1 MAGFDNLQYIRDFAQ
16 GGTVKKSVTF
26 RLDPDLYAE
35 AQAFA
40 SKDNRSV
47 TNFVE
52 TLLIRHMRGGAA
64 PDASG
69 QTDGWRQPAAGP
81 TQSSQSK
88 NITTS
93 PHGSKGRA
101 QCPR

>member
-1 MAGFDNLQYIRDFAQ
+1 
-16 GGTVKKSVTF
+16 VKKSVTF

-52 TLLIRHMRGGAA
+52 TLLIRHMRGGAT

-69 QTDGWRQPAAGP
+69 QTDGRHQSASRP
-81 TQSSQSK
+81 TQSSQAT
-88 NITTS
+88 NIYTS

>member
-69 QTDGWRQPAAGP
+69 QTDGRRSSAAGLA
-81 TQSSQSK
+81 QSSQSG
-88 NITTS
+88 NIRTS
-93 PHGSKGRA
+93 PRGSKGRVT
-101 QCPR
+101 CPR

>member
-1 MAGFDNLQYIRDFAQ
+1 
-16 GGTVKKSVTF
+16 VKKSVTF

-52 TLLIRHMRGGAA
+52 TLLIRHMRGSAA
-64 PDASG
+64 PDASAHA
-69 QTDGWRQPAAGP
+69 DFSSAAGP
-81 TQSSQSK
+81 KQGSRRTDP
-88 NITTS
+88 TTS
-93 PHGSKGRA
+93 LRGSKGR
-101 QCPR
+101 QPCPR